1 MEEDIAMKK
10 IYPDLPLN
18 PDLPIRQDLP
28 PLSDNPQ
35 TFRLQQIS
43 IIKKFFEDEIE
54 FRRKIFSKYSKSFDI
69 ITGVTHFL
77 TAAEIVTGSVSITTL
92 AGVIAAPIG
101 IGLGGITIASAV
113 VSFSLNFGKKKIL
126 AKLSKHEKIYTLA
139 ISKLNTINDLVSRA
153 LTDSFISPDEFTLIL
168 KEKEK
173 YTALKNTIRKE
184 QRQAASNDKI
194 DVETLKKTFL
204 EEGKKMAQT
213 EMIEKLKQQ

>member
-1 MEEDIAMKK
+1 MEEDKGGTTK
-10 IYPDLPLN
+10 IYPDLP
-18 PDLPIRQDLP
+18 
-28 PLSDNPQ
+28 PLSDNPVIGNPQ

-43 IIKKFFEDEIE
+43 IIKKYFEDEIE
-54 FRRKIFSKYSKSFDI
+54 FRRKIFSKYSKSFDV

-101 IGLGGITIASAV
+101 IGLGGITIASAI
-113 VSFSLNFGKKKIL
+113 VSFGLNFGKKKIL
-126 AKLSKHEKIYTLA
+126 VKLSKHEKIYTLA

-153 LTDSFISPDEFTLIL
+153 LTDSFISPEEFTLIL

-173 YTALKNTIRKE
+173 YTTLKNTIRKE
-184 QRQAASNDKI
+184 QKQAVANDKNI

-213 EMIEKLKQQ
+213 EMIEKLKGKQQ